1 MSTRNLR
8 GALLLLALGVAA
20 PLPAAE
26 NFEANLQQAAL
37 TYAERLRTA
46 SAELAATR
54 ERIAREKAPLLD
66 AQRAAED
73 RLLAAE
79 SDFTRSDTIGEQL
92 ASNRL
97 RLGREAEA
105 LHKNSSNLV
114 VLARDGLKAAT
125 DGLAPGEDAL
135 LAAKLAELTAALNGA
150 PTAGA
155 GNGVTG
161 AAEFLF
167 ARVRQSL
174 GGYTAPGNATA
185 EEGGAVQAGTF
196 AFVGPQTFFLPAG
209 GGPAAIAVRRR
220 DDGALPVVYP
230 VPGWT
235 DAAALFRGEAGVIVA
250 DATGGKALRLKQTS
264 GSFREHIAKGGPV
277 AYAILAVGLLAAL
290 IVLQKLLDLRR
301 LAVDDAATVA
311 TFLRK
316 VKEGG
321 HAAAES
327 TVGTLRAATRE
338 VFVTGLQ
345 HLDGPKVALEEHLQ
359 ATLLQQRLHFE
370 RRLPLLAVI
379 ATAAPLMGLLG
390 TVVGMVKTFA
400 LITVFGTGNAGKLAS
415 GISEVLVATELGL
428 AVAIPTLV
436 IHGFLAQR
444 IHRRLATLERQALQF
459 VTAAKSDR
467 ETALV

>member
-1 MSTRNLR
+1 MTARKLR
-8 GALLLLALGVAA
+8 AALLLLSLAA
-20 PLPAAE
+20 GTPLPAAE
-26 NFEANLQQAAL
+26 NFEATLDKAAL
-37 TYAERLRTA
+37 TYAERLRAA

-54 ERIAREKAPLLD
+54 ERIAREKAPLLE

-79 SDFTRSDTIGEQL
+79 SEFTRSDTLGEQL
-92 ASNRL
+92 ANNRR
-97 RLGREAEA
+97 RLVREAEA
-105 LHKNSSNLV
+105 LHKNSGNLV
-114 VLARDGLKAAT
+114 VLARDALKSAT
-125 DGLAPGEDAL
+125 DGLAPGEEAL
-135 LAAKLAELTAALNGA
+135 LAEKLAGLSAALNGA
-150 PTAGA
+150 PAGGA
-155 GNGVTG
+155 GDGATGV
-161 AAEFLF
+161 AEFLF

-185 EEGGAVQAGTF
+185 EEGGIVQAGTF

-209 GGPAAIAVRRR
+209 GGPAGIAVRRR
-220 DDGALPVVYP
+220 DDVALPVTYP

-235 DAAALFRGEAGVIVA
+235 DAAALFRGDPGVIVA

-264 GSFREHIAKGGPV
+264 GSLREHIAKGGPV
-277 AYAILAVGLLAAL
+277 AYAILAVGLLAGV

-301 LAVDDAATVA
+301 LAVDDAATVKA
-311 TFLRK
+311 FLQK
-316 VKEGG
+316 VAEGG
-321 HAAAES
+321 RAAAAS
-327 TVGTLRAATRE
+327 AAGTLRAATRE

-345 HLDGPKVALEEHLQ
+345 HMDGPKVALEEHLQ

-467 ETALV
+467 EAALV